1 MLRIEV
7 LRTEH
12 IRGGERWGPPHS
24 LPLQYRASTALAGWG
39 HVPSPVP
46 PQRAEATR
54 GGRSTRPP
62 PLAVVTASIVG
73 VAAAQPA
80 ASAKSSVE
88 NGGGRRESEPRGP
101 WSEVVGR
108 PGGAEHTSPPLAVVT
123 GEHRRHRGGPAGR
136 EREEQRVGRRRRREC
151 EPGPPGPWSAV
162 VGPRAGRRARA
173 RRRRRAQP
181 WRGEDDRTRG
191 ERGEGDQGS

>member
-1 MLRIEV
+1 MKYSWLRV

-39 HVPSPVP
+39 HVPNP
-46 PQRAEATR
+46 
-54 GGRSTRPP
+54 RPP
-62 PLAVVTASIVG
+62 SAGVT
-73 VAAAQPA
+73 
-80 ASAKSSVE
+80 
-88 NGGGRRESEPRGP
+88 
-101 WSEVVGR
+101 
-108 PGGAEHTSPPLAVVT
+108 GGAEHTSPPLAVVT

-136 EREEQRVGRRRRREC
+136 EREEQRVGRRRRREY

-181 WRGEDDRTRG
+181 WRGEGDRTRG